1 MSPVTSPGVPRLH
14 LTAVLA
20 LSLAVS
26 ACNFG
31 VPAAPA
37 KPAPP
42 PTSTPKVGGQVF
54 GVTCDPT
61 PLAMLHGE
69 TKDVALSDIG
79 NVGRVTEFR
88 IGTVTGTANDVD
100 ASEVQLT
107 QNPAPG
113 GSGWSSL
120 PGTIQVASTAVDGPA
135 RTETYL
141 INILLGGG
149 QGTGQITGGNLWCQL
164 NVEHVVTPTPTPSVT
179 PTPTATPTPTP
190 TPTATPKY
198 VITGPGFQIWY
209 TGQEQAQTSGTLEAS
224 AQVIGDNGEPGQG
237 PFSFSLGDPPTDPRA
252 THASGSLDSEGKITA
267 ILEVNW
273 PAGTTK
279 LYCSFNGQVYELAE
293 ITITP

>member
-20 LSLAVS
+20 LSLAAS

-37 KPAPP
+37 KPAPS

-69 TKDVALSDIG
+69 TKDIALSDTG

-88 IGTVTGTANDVD
+88 IGTVVGTGNDVD

-141 INILLGGG
+141 VNILLGGG
-149 QGTGQITGGNLWCQL
+149 QGTGQIAGGNLWCQV
-164 NVEHVVTPTPTPSVT
+164 NVEHVVTPT

-209 TGQEQAQTSGTLEAS
+209 TGQEQTQTLGTLEAS

-237 PFSFSLGDPPTDPRA
+237 PFSFSLGDPPTDPKA
-252 THASGSLDSEGKITA
+252 THASGSLDPEGKIA
-267 ILEVNW
+267 LILDVNW

-293 ITITP
+293 IRITP